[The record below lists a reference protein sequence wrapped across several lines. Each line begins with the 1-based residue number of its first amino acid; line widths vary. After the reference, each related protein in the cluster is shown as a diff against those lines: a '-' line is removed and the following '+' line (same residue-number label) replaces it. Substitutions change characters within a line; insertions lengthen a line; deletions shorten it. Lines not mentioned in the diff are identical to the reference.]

1 MRGAALLLADVVHGR
16 ELVGSNPSHCSF
28 AGYQE
33 VVFDVGD
40 LSGSTGIG
48 VNLVLDGVSTHL
60 DVGGQHL
67 GVIEAH
73 AGQIQVKEAVLAN
86 IAILCNVNGAA
97 SDEFRGQHGGAAV
110 NAKLFMDGVGSV
122 CVVIPGPG
130 IGGLGNAG
138 FSEHVGIVSNA
149 VRVQAVG
156 DTQLM
161 ALSILGGLQV
171 GIADAGTS
179 TTPEAM

>member
-1 MRGAALLLADVVHGR
+1 MTAPEGPSLVMRGRVASLRGAALILADVVHGR

-67 GVIEAH
+67 GGH
-73 AGQIQVKEAVLAN
+73 RSP
-86 IAILCNVNGAA
+86 CR
-97 SDEFRGQHGGAAV
+97 SDP
-110 NAKLFMDGVGSV
+110 D
-122 CVVIPGPG
+122 
-130 IGGLGNAG
+130 
-138 FSEHVGIVSNA
+138 
-149 VRVQAVG
+149 
-156 DTQLM
+156 
-161 ALSILGGLQV
+161 
-171 GIADAGTS
+171 
-179 TTPEAM
+179 